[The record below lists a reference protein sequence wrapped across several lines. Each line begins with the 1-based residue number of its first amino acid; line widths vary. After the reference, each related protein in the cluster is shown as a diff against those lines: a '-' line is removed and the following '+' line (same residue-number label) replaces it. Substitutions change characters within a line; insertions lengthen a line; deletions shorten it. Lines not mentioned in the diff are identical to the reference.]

1 MVGAIAVSMAGV
13 RDHEELD
20 VWKLCNELEE
30 SLAPVLRRAEFCRE
44 PSLQGQ
50 MIRASERLCPN
61 IAEGFSR
68 YYPRDNAKFVR
79 IAKGSLSELIDQL
92 VRARS
97 RRLISADE
105 EARFTRLARRA
116 RGAATGYVRYL
127 ESTDE
132 PRPPSERSRGR

>member
-13 RDHEELD
+13 NDHEELD

-30 SLAPVLRRAEFCRE
+30 SLAPVLRRAEFGRE

-97 RRLISADE
+97 RRVISADE

-127 ESTDE
+127 ESTVE
-132 PRPPSERSRGR
+132 PRPPSDRRRGR